1 MLGAYGFLHRIF
13 ETFARYRTAVDIVTT
28 SEVSVS
34 LSLDDTT
41 SLNAVVSEL
50 NEIAAVTVEPGRA
63 IVCVVGEGLRTT
75 PGIAG
80 RVFSTVGDINVSLIS
95 QGGSKINLTFVVEQD
110 SVNEVVRRLHA
121 EFFGEG

>member
-1 MLGAYGFLHRIF
+1 M
-13 ETFARYRTAVDIVTT
+13 AVDIVTT

-50 NEIAAVTVEPGRA
+50 NEIAAVTVERGRA

-75 PGIAG
+75 AGIAG
-80 RVFSTVGDINVSLIS
+80 RVFRHGRRY
-95 QGGSKINLTFVVEQD
+95 QCVVD
-110 SVNEVVRRLHA
+110 FAGRL
-121 EFFGEG
+121 ED